1 MHIRCINITP
11 RWLAAL
17 ACAGMLTGCAQMPNA
32 QPTSQWQSTDAISS
46 RIQPELQRF
55 LRQASAQNAGAPAG
69 SGEQSTAMFAQ
80 TPWGKQTEVTIQS
93 RYYAG
98 SGRQCLRLLVAPAA
112 LGARIAIA
120 CQQND
125 QWVPVRPV
133 TQLLNAQ

>member
-1 MHIRCINITP
+1 MHIPCIKIIP

-17 ACAGMLTGCAQMPNA
+17 ACAGVLTGCAQMPSA
-32 QPTSQWQSTDAISS
+32 QPASQWQSPDIIPSS
-46 RIQPELQRF
+46 IQPELQQF
-55 LRQASAQNAGAPAG
+55 LRDANEQNVAI
-69 SGEQSTAMFAQ
+69 FDQ
-80 TPWGKQTEVTIQS
+80 TPWGKQAEVTIQN

-98 SGRQCLRLLVAPAA
+98 SGRQCLRLQVAPAA

>member
-1 MHIRCINITP
+1 MP
-11 RWLAAL
+11 
-17 ACAGMLTGCAQMPNA
+17 GAQS
-32 QPTSQWQSTDAISS
+32 TSQWQSADAWPGNLS
-46 RIQPELQRF
+46 PELQQF
-55 LRQASAQNAGAPAG
+55 LQKAS
-69 SGEQSTAMFAQ
+69 ERSTRLFEQ

-112 LGARIAIA
+112 AGARIAIA

>member
-17 ACAGMLTGCAQMPNA
+17 ACAGMLTGCAQAPSA
-32 QPTSQWQSTDAISS
+32 QPTSQWQSTDVISNS
-46 RIQPELQRF
+46 IQPELQQF
-55 LRQASAQNAGAPAG
+55 LGQASEQNAEAP
-69 SGEQSTAMFAQ
+69 GEQSTAMFEH

>member
-17 ACAGMLTGCAQMPNA
+17 ACAGMLTGCAQMPSA
-32 QPTSQWQSTDAISS
+32 QPTSQWQSTDALFSS
-46 RIQPELQRF
+46 IQPELQQF
-55 LRQASAQNAGAPAG
+55 LGQAGAQNAGAPG
-69 SGEQSTAMFAQ
+69 GPGEQSTAMFEQ

-112 LGARIAIA
+112 AGARIAIA

>member
-17 ACAGMLTGCAQMPNA
+17 ACAGMLTGCAQMPSA
-32 QPTSQWQSTDAISS
+32 QPTSQWQSTDAIFSS
-46 RIQPELQRF
+46 IQPELQQF
-55 LRQASAQNAGAPAG
+55 LGQAGAQNAGGP
-69 SGEQSTAMFAQ
+69 GEQSTAMFAQ

-112 LGARIAIA
+112 SGTRIAIA

>member
-17 ACAGMLTGCAQMPNA
+17 ACAGMLTGCAQTPSA
-32 QPTSQWQSTDAISS
+32 QPTSQWQSTDAIFSS
-46 RIQPELQRF
+46 IQPELQQF
-55 LRQASAQNAGAPAG
+55 LGQASEQNAGAPG
-69 SGEQSTAMFAQ
+69 QQSTAMFAQ

-112 LGARIAIA
+112 SGARIAIA

>member
-1 MHIRCINITP
+1 MHIPCINITP

-17 ACAGMLTGCAQMPNA
+17 ACAGVLSGCAQMPNA
-32 QPTSQWQSTDAISS
+32 QPTSQWQSPSIISS
-46 RIQPELQRF
+46 SIQPELQQF
-55 LRQASAQNAGAPAG
+55 LGQAGAQNAGGPG
-69 SGEQSTAMFAQ
+69 GQSTAMFAQ
-80 TPWGKQTEVTIQS
+80 TPWGKQAEVTIQS